1 MTAPRADDAP
11 SSQREAVEAFV
22 AALQA
27 AGRSAH
33 TVRSYEASV
42 TRLLEHLERAGGD
55 WRAPTR
61 RQLRAWLA
69 SVAASGVAPA
79 TIAARLAAGRA
90 FYRHA
95 ERAGWAAGDPFVA
108 ITTPRRPRRLP
119 RVLGP
124 DEVEAL
130 LDSVAGSRVGDA
142 LEQRDRAIV
151 ELAYAAGLRIS
162 ELAGLDVTDLDLGRA
177 QVRVLG
183 KRRKE
188 RECPLGAPAV
198 DALGTWLAEG
208 RPTLRDRS
216 SAQDDGSLFLNAA
229 GTRLGVRGMRGRID
243 RLVLR
248 AGLDR
253 GVSPHT
259 LRHSFASH
267 LLDGG
272 ADLRV
277 VQELLGHASLATT
290 QVYTH
295 VTPARLRASYQAAHP
310 RSTARG

>member
-1 MTAPRADDAP
+1 MTESRGSVAP
-11 SSQREAVEAFV
+11 STDREALELFVTALEA
-22 AALQA
+22 AN
-27 AGRSAH
+27 RSGH
-33 TVRSYEASV
+33 TIRSYAAS
-42 TRLLEHLERAGGD
+42 TSHLLEHLARTGSD

-69 SVAASGVAPA
+69 AIAASGVSQV
-79 TIAARLAAGRA
+79 TIAARLAGGRA

-95 ERAGWAAGDPFVA
+95 QRAGWCDADPFVA
-108 ITTPRRPRRLP
+108 ITTPKRPRRLP
-119 RVLGP
+119 RVLGA

-130 LDSVAGSRVGDA
+130 LDPVTGVEDA
-142 LEQRDRAIV
+142 LALRDRAIV
-151 ELAYAAGLRIS
+151 ETAYAAGLRIS
-162 ELAGLDVTDLDLGRA
+162 ELSGLDIGGLDLQRA
-177 QVRVLG
+177 QVRVMG

-198 DALGTWLAEG
+198 GALRAWLADG
-208 RPTLRDRS
+208 RPMLRERS
-216 SAQDDGSLFLNAA
+216 AADDDGALFLNAA
-229 GTRLGVRGMRGRID
+229 GTRLGVRGMRARIE

-295 VTPARLRASYQAAHP
+295 VTPARLRATYQAAHP

>member
-1 MTAPRADDAP
+1 VTAL
-11 SSQREAVEAFV
+11 E
-22 AALQA
+22 A
-27 AGRSAH
+27 AGRSPH
-33 TVRSYEASV
+33 TIRSYEASAR
-42 TRLLEHLERAGGD
+42 RLLEHLARVGVA

-61 RQLRAWLA
+61 RALRAWLA
-69 SVAASGVAPA
+69 SIAAQGVTPA
-79 TIAARLAAGRA
+79 TMASHLAGGRA
-90 FYRHA
+90 FYRYA
-95 ERAGWAAGDPFVA
+95 QRAGWTIGDPFVD
-108 ITTPRRPRRLP
+108 ITTPKRPRRLP
-119 RVLGP
+119 RVLGT

-130 LDSVAGSRVGDA
+130 LDSVAGSHVGAA

-151 ELAYAAGLRIS
+151 ELAYAGGLRIS
-162 ELAGLDVTDLDLGRA
+162 ELAGLDVSAVDLARA

-183 KRRKE
+183 KRRRE
-188 RECPLGAPAV
+188 RECPLGGPAV
-198 DALGTWLAEG
+198 DALTTWLADG
-208 RPTLRDRS
+208 RPRLRERS
-216 SAQDDGSLFLNAA
+216 RTDEDGALFLNAA
-229 GTRLGVRGMRGRID
+229 GGRLGVRGMRSRIE
-243 RLVLR
+243 RLVSR

-295 VTPARLRASYQAAHP
+295 VTPARLRATYRSAHP
-310 RSTARG
+310 RSVARG